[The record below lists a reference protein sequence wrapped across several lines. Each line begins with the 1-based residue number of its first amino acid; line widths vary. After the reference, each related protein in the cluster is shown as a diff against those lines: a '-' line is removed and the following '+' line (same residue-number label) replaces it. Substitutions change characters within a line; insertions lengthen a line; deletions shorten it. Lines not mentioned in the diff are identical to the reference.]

1 MQKLMRKGEAWLKT
15 VCCHAEFHSKDP
27 NTKVAAA
34 IIRPD
39 WSLVSMG
46 YNGMPMG
53 TEDSHENW
61 QRPRKYDLVIHA
73 EVNAL
78 RQARENTAGYLLVCN
93 LFPCHRC
100 AGEIAQ
106 AGIKTLI
113 YSGEPRDDQQWG
125 LATQIMRD
133 AGISMIRIKNIAK
146 VQGFGPIF
154 EKAEWEQWE
163 I

>member
-1 MQKLMRKGEAWLKT
+1 MQKLMRKGAAWLKT

-46 YNGMPMG
+46 YNGMPLG
-53 TEDSHENW
+53 TADTEENW
-61 QRPRKYDLVIHA
+61 ARHRKYDLVLHA

-78 RQARENTAGYLLVCN
+78 RQARENTAGYMLVCN

-113 YSGEPRDDQQWG
+113 YSGEPREDQKCE
-125 LATQIMRD
+125 LATQIMND
-133 AGISMIRIKNIAK
+133 AGISMIRIEGIAK
-146 VQGFGPIF
+146 VRDFQGARFDR
-154 EKAEWEQWE
+154 ADWE
-163 I
+163 